1 MAIKTVGVVGC
12 GLMGAGIAQVAA
24 QAGLKTYSVEASQEL
39 LDRGLGGV
47 RKSLEGLVAKG
58 KLDGKEKDAILGRI
72 TGTTRLED
80 LKGCDLVIEA
90 ITENIALK
98 KETFAELDQ
107 ICSPHTVLAS
117 NTSSCMITEMAAATK
132 RPEKVLGLHFFNPVP
147 LMRLVEVVRT
157 ILTGDT
163 AFQAAWDFVVA
174 VGKTPVAAKDSTG
187 FIVNRLL
194 VPYLL
199 EAVRLLES
207 GIATKEDIDLAM
219 KLGCGYPM
227 GPFTLLDL
235 VGLDTAL
242 FVAEVMF
249 QEFRE
254 PRFAP
259 PPLLKRMV
267 FAGHLGRKSGRG
279 FYEYP

>member
-1 MAIKTVGVVGC
+1 MAIKRVGVVGC

-24 QAGLKTYSVEASQEL
+24 QAGLATYSVEASQEL

-47 RKSLEGLVAKG
+47 RKSLEGSVAKG
-58 KLDGKEKDAILGRI
+58 KLDAKEKDAILSRM

-80 LKGCDLVIEA
+80 LAGCDLVIEA

-98 KETFAELDQ
+98 KETFAKLDQ
-107 ICSPHTVLAS
+107 ICPPHTILAS
-117 NTSSCMITEMAAATK
+117 NTSSCMITEMAVATK

-157 ILTGDT
+157 ILTSDE
-163 AFQAAWDFVVA
+163 AFQTAWEFVLAA
-174 VGKTPVAAKDSTG
+174 GKTPVAVKDSTG

-207 GIATKEDIDLAM
+207 GIATKEDIDQAM

-235 VGLDTAL
+235 VGLDTTL
-242 FVAEVMF
+242 YVAEVMF

-254 PRFAP
+254 PLFAP

-267 FAGHLGRKSGRG
+267 LAGRLGRKSGRG
-279 FYEYP
+279 FYEYS

>member
-24 QAGLKTYSVEASQEL
+24 QAGLKTYSVEASHEL

-147 LMRLVEVVRT
+147 LMRLVEV
-157 ILTGDT
+157 GG
-163 AFQAAWDFVVA
+163 A
-174 VGKTPVAAKDSTG
+174 
-187 FIVNRLL
+187 
-194 VPYLL
+194 
-199 EAVRLLES
+199 
-207 GIATKEDIDLAM
+207 
-219 KLGCGYPM
+219 
-227 GPFTLLDL
+227 
-235 VGLDTAL
+235 
-242 FVAEVMF
+242 
-249 QEFRE
+249 
-254 PRFAP
+254 
-259 PPLLKRMV
+259 V
-267 FAGHLGRKSGRG
+267 FAGG
-279 FYEYP
+279 